1 MRALWRRFKNGYLN
15 LRLQTKFTI
24 ALISIVVLPA
34 FLTVFL
40 FYGKLYNMVVSNT
53 IRQEQDASA
62 KTAPLIERT
71 MDTILAT
78 TRNITGQTFFQE
90 LFYMPVSDSAK
101 ELASSNHAIDFKNAI
116 RRLTTDSIVTDVRI
130 YVDFPEELE
139 TLDDDPNTENILA
152 PISQAKGTYWYGIFQ
167 GNRENQEMFCP
178 SFYLGSQ
185 EKKNYG
191 DMAYICPLSLYYHS
205 NAYKAYLAV
214 YFSDSKLNSILSD
227 NLSLEGSVSYIVNER
242 DAIVATSDQSLSG
255 IYRLDY
261 DTIK

>member
-101 ELASSNHAIDFKNAI
+101 ELASSNHAIFRKNWKHWMMIQIQKIFWLLSA
-116 RRLTTDSIVTDVRI
+116 RPKELTGTESFRVTGKTRKCSVLLFTLVPRKKRI
-130 YVDFPEELE
+130 
-139 TLDDDPNTENILA
+139 TEIWR
-152 PISQAKGTYWYGIFQ
+152 ISV
-167 GNRENQEMFCP
+167 
-178 SFYLGSQ
+178 L
-185 EKKNYG
+185 
-191 DMAYICPLSLYYHS
+191 
-205 NAYKAYLAV
+205 
-214 YFSDSKLNSILSD
+214 
-227 NLSLEGSVSYIVNER
+227 
-242 DAIVATSDQSLSG
+242 
-255 IYRLDY
+255 
-261 DTIK
+261 